1 MDKGAGED
9 GTDLVYL
16 VTPNGANSTVS
27 MLDVDSNGYVIGP
40 NGTPATDYLPLFQP
54 QVNAAG
60 QMVGVT
66 QNTASLNAIM
76 QIPACMTI
84 ANDTSLTPKP
94 AKRP

>member
-1 MDKGAGED
+1 
-9 GTDLVYL
+9 
-16 VTPNGANSTVS
+16 

-66 QNTASLNAIM
+66 QNTGSLNAIM

-84 ANDTSLTPKP
+84 ANDTSLTPQARETALEACSATYKGVSIVTNP
-94 AKRP
+94 S